1 MLQKTHL
8 SKKPGTQDLGS
19 RLSCL
24 DSSMMYCMTMAW
36 CATRFIREVFCSRQ
50 GQTITRVRL
59 GQGRG
64 SHSTIWINM
73 GECAS
78 RHGTLRDTC
87 TQTIT
92 RVRLGQGRG
101 SHSTIWINMGECA
114 SRHGTLRDTRTHT
127 HMHTHTYAHTHANT
141 HTHTHTCTHMHAR
154 ARTHAH
160 THTKD

>member
-78 RHGTLRDTC
+78 RHGTLRDT
-87 TQTIT
+87 
-92 RVRLGQGRG
+92 
-101 SHSTIWINMGECA
+101 
-114 SRHGTLRDTRTHT
+114 RTHT